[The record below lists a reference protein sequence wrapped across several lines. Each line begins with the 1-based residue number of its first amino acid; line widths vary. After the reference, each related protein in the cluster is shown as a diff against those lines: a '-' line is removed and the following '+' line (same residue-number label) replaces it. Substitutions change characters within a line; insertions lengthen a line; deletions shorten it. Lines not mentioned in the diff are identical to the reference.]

1 MGFFSWRPRYEIDI
15 GTFASYILPAMEPNV
30 WRQNFTIRSYEV
42 DCHSRLSIVSIFNFM
57 QEAASQHADA
67 LGVSIQQ
74 LLSENYTWL
83 LSRLKIKMNM
93 YPVWNDQLTVNTWPS
108 GIQRL
113 FALRDFEL
121 KDRANRTVG
130 AALSAWLVVDTV
142 KKRPVRVSS
151 FVDRLKPVEGD
162 HILPDQLGKLP
173 VIEAHTHERYLRVRY
188 GDLDINQHVNNAC
201 YVEWML
207 EGMPVD
213 VLNGRA
219 LAELEINF
227 LAESFLQDRV
237 VARCQ
242 PLDSGNREFL
252 HSLIRQADGQE
263 LVRARTGWRSLE
275 GA

>member
-1 MGFFSWRPRYEIDI
+1 
-15 GTFASYILPAMEPNV
+15 MEPNV

-74 LLSENYTWL
+74 LLSEDYTWL

-93 YPVWNDQLTVNTWPS
+93 YPAWNDQLTINTWPS

-121 KDRANRTVG
+121 TDRGNRIVG

-142 KKRPVRVSS
+142 KKRPVRASS
-151 FVDRLKPVEGD
+151 FVERLKPVEGD
-162 HILPDQLGKLP
+162 HILPDQLDKLRA
-173 VIEAHTHERYLRVRY
+173 IDNYSQERKFRVRF

-207 EGMPVD
+207 EGMPAGI
-213 VLNGRA
+213 LNEQA

-227 LAESFLQDRV
+227 LAESFLHDRV
-237 VARCQ
+237 VARCR
-242 PLDSGNREFL
+242 PLNSGNREFQ
-252 HSLIRQADGQE
+252 HSLIREADGQE
-263 LVRARTGWRSLE
+263 LVRARTVWKSLD
-275 GA
+275 ADLS

>member
-1 MGFFSWRPRYEIDI
+1 
-15 GTFASYILPAMEPNV
+15 MEPNV
-30 WRQNFTIRSYEV
+30 WRQNFSIRSYEV
-42 DCHSRLSIVSIFNFM
+42 DCHSRLSIVSVFNFM

-93 YPVWNDQLTVNTWPS
+93 YPAWNDQLTVNTWPS

-121 KDRANRTVG
+121 TDRANRTVG
-130 AALSAWLVVDTV
+130 TALSAWLVVDTV

-173 VIEAHTHERYLRVRY
+173 PIDNYCHERKFRVRF
-188 GDLDINQHVNNAC
+188 GNLDINQHVNNAC

-213 VLNGRA
+213 ILNELA

-227 LAESFLQDRV
+227 LAESFLHDRV
-237 VARCQ
+237 AARCR
-242 PLDSGNREFL
+242 PLNSGSREFQ
-252 HSLIRQADGQE
+252 HSLIREADGQE
-263 LVRARTGWRSLE
+263 LVRARTVWRSFE
-275 GA
+275 DNMG